1 MSDPVMFFH
10 FTDLHIRSYA
20 NDETS
25 THNTYNNMMRVLEV
39 ARQQGIQV
47 DFSVLTGDLSNQ
59 GLEESY
65 IRLQTIIKQVEEL
78 GGPVLMTLGNHDD
91 RGNFQKHLLNE
102 EPDVTRPH
110 FAVHEFGELK
120 VIVLDSKLEGEFVAG
135 GFEGNQLDR
144 LESELAQAPDQ
155 DVMLAFH
162 HPLPPLYRDFSD
174 RWMVRE
180 ADAERLIKMLK
191 PYSILGII
199 TGHVHAPMFN
209 MIRGIPCISG
219 IATAFRSDHI
229 NDEIRFISA
238 SGFNIGYYS
247 DGALLLKTVML
258 PSSNEHLRSISLREI
273 RERSES

>member
-1 MSDPVMFFH
+1 MGDPITFFH

-25 THNTYNNMMRVLEV
+25 TYNTYNNMMRVLEV
-39 ARQQGIQV
+39 AREQGVRV
-47 DFSVLTGDLSNQ
+47 DFSVLTGDLSNR
-59 GLEESY
+59 GVVESY
-65 IRLQTIIKQVEEL
+65 VRLQTIVKHVEEL
-78 GGPVLMTLGNHDD
+78 GGPVLMTPGNHDD
-91 RGNFQKHLLNE
+91 RGNFQKYLLNE

-135 GFEGNQLDR
+135 GFEGDQLAR
-144 LESELAQAPDQ
+144 LESELAKAPDQ

-162 HPLPPLYRDFSD
+162 HPLPPLYRDLSD
-174 RWMVRE
+174 QWMVRE

-209 MIRGIPCISG
+209 MIRGI
-219 IATAFRSDHI
+219 
-229 NDEIRFISA
+229 
-238 SGFNIGYYS
+238 
-247 DGALLLKTVML
+247 
-258 PSSNEHLRSISLREI
+258 
-273 RERSES
+273 